1 MEGRY
6 RKIDTKWVRQP
17 RKGEKRHWYH
27 GTGGDLIVITDVLSG
42 DPLHFELTWPGR
54 QNTEYWVSGPFDDS
68 QLSFGW
74 VESGRNHVDVSH
86 PVAPVVRHTERD
98 GKDLLVECLTYLM
111 DNSMD
116 IVMQHLEWVT
126 ERLDRELTL
135 RYSGE

>member
-1 MEGRY
+1 MEGKY

-27 GTGGDLIVITDVLSG
+27 GAGGDLIVITEEADG
-42 DPLHFELTWPGR
+42 GPLHFELTWPGV

-74 VESGRNHVDVSH
+74 VETGSDRDVTH
-86 PVAPVVRHTERD
+86 PVAPLVRHTEREPR
-98 GKDLLVECLTYLM
+98 DLLVECLTYLM

-116 IVMQHLEWVT
+116 IKMQHLEWVS
-126 ERLDRELTL
+126 ERLDRELKM
-135 RYSGE
+135 RYAGE